1 MRAQAVQ
8 ADADRGALMP
18 VTSTP
23 LGSTTRPAAQS
34 GGCATMI
41 AKVGMWLAVISF
53 GGIFWAING
62 GFSVIGLGVL
72 SSSFNSAGALFWAA
86 VSQFTFPVPVIVPG
100 LPTTQPIIPWIG
112 VIAASLLQISVAWMR
127 MDNQKIPRTVLLV
140 AVLMSVYDYVTT
152 FYGLYAMPWLAKGG
166 PIPAILIAVPLT
178 FAIEA
183 SIGFALRRK

>member
-1 MRAQAVQ
+1 
-8 ADADRGALMP
+8 MP

-23 LGSTTRPAAQS
+23 LGSTARVAARP
-34 GGCATMI
+34 GGCAVLI
-41 AKVGMWLAVISF
+41 AKLGMWLAVVSF

-72 SSSFNSAGALFWAA
+72 ASSFNSAGALFWAA
-86 VSQFTFPVPVIVPG
+86 ISTLTFPVPVIVPG
-100 LPTTQPIIPWIG
+100 LPTTQPLIPWIG
-112 VIAASLLQISVAWMR
+112 VAAASLLQISVAWMR

-152 FYGLYAMPWLAKGG
+152 FYGLSTIPWLAKGG
-166 PIPAILIAVPLT
+166 PIPALVIAVPLT